1 MIKTNIVNL
10 PDFPFNG
17 KKVIQRLARMVKK
30 YEHVKGRHVLSVIF
44 VSEEEMYQ
52 INKQYRG
59 MDSSTDVI
67 SFAEVDNGFG
77 ELPYELGDIFVNVD
91 RIKSQAKS
99 YGHSELREFAFLIL
113 HGMLHLLGYDHQTE
127 NEEKQMFALQE
138 EILNC
143 LAIER
148 K

>member
-59 MDSSTDVI
+59 MDSLPIISLRVI
-67 SFAEVDNGFG
+67 RFW
-77 ELPYELGDIFVNVD
+77 
-91 RIKSQAKS
+91 RI
-99 YGHSELREFAFLIL
+99 
-113 HGMLHLLGYDHQTE
+113 
-127 NEEKQMFALQE
+127 AL
-138 EILNC
+138 
-143 LAIER
+143 
-148 K
+148 